1 MRVYRGGGL
10 TKDAVYLRGL
20 IQLHEYLRT
29 GGELESLLVG
39 KISAENIPIIQEL
52 LWREV
57 LHAPPAAAPLP
68 RRPPSPQEARAGQ
81 GVSIDSRPCRAKEA
95 LMRFGFTFNYVQT
108 KTPGPTTISLAMTAA
123 NRGHEVWAMGA
134 ADFSYGTDD
143 KIYAHAR
150 CAPAEQYETAVDY
163 HKALTGRRARVE
175 TITVDDLDL
184 LMLRG
189 DPSAEIARRPWA
201 QTVVIDFGRLAMR
214 HGVVVVNDPN
224 GLVKARD
231 KTYFQLFPKEVRPR
245 TLISRNRHEIKRF
258 VRDESGQAVLKPLQG
273 SGGQSV
279 FLVQPDDRPNLN
291 QMIDAV
297 SRDGYVVA
305 QEYLPAAA
313 EGDMR
318 LFLVNGAPFLYQ
330 GKYAA
335 FRRVRSGADM
345 RSNISAGG
353 KLRRAEVSEVHLK
366 LAEAVRPKLV
376 QDGMFLVGLDV
387 VGDKLMEI
395 NVFSPGGLNSARM
408 FEKVD
413 FAGGVVDALE
423 RKVDY
428 MRSYGRN
435 FSNIDL
441 ATL

>member
-1 MRVYRGGGL
+1 
-10 TKDAVYLRGL
+10 
-20 IQLHEYLRT
+20 
-29 GGELESLLVG
+29 
-39 KISAENIPIIQEL
+39 
-52 LWREV
+52 
-57 LHAPPAAAPLP
+57 
-68 RRPPSPQEARAGQ
+68 
-81 GVSIDSRPCRAKEA
+81 
-95 LMRFGFTFNYVQT
+95 MRFGFTFNYVET
-108 KTPGPTTISLAMTAA
+108 KTPGPTTISLAMTAT

-134 ADFSYGTDD
+134 ADFSYGAND

-150 CAPAEQYETAVDY
+150 CAPVENYKTPKDY
-163 HKALTGRRARVE
+163 HKALRGSQARVE

-189 DPSAEIARRPWA
+189 DPSAEIVNRPWA
-201 QTVVIDFGRLAMR
+201 QTVAIDFGRLAMR

-231 KTYFQLFPKEVRPR
+231 KTYFQLFPREVRPR
-245 TLISRNRHEIKRF
+245 TLISRNRDEIKRF
-258 VRDESGQAVLKPLQG
+258 VNDEGGQAVLKPLQG

-279 FLVQPDDRPNLN
+279 FLVNPDDYPNLN

-313 EGDMR
+313 EGDIR
-318 LFLVNGAPFLYQ
+318 LFMLNGAPYRYKDRF
-330 GKYAA
+330 AA
-335 FRRVRSGADM
+335 FRRVRTGADM

-353 KLRRAEVSEVHLK
+353 KLRRAEIEDVHLK

-376 QDGMFLVGLDV
+376 QDGMFLVGLDI

-413 FAGGVVDALE
+413 FAAGVIDALE

-428 MRSYGRN
+428 MRTYRRN